1 MSRDQGSGIR
11 DQEAEIKPDNPQS
24 AIRNP
29 QSAIESLI
37 LANGWRG
44 IDRVARHLPPDYAA
58 RAARAL
64 WDARQRVLITTG
76 FYVGGHPETDG
87 PPGAFFLGRALARCG
102 AAVGFVA
109 DPEPLALL
117 RGLYKG
123 MGPGGWG
130 LENVNPQSAIRNPQ
144 LPTPNPQPP
153 APEFI
158 EFPIADAVTSRAVAE
173 RLTATW
179 QPTAIVAVE
188 RCGRTCHGQY
198 LSMRRLDIT
207 PWTAQVDDLFA
218 YPPAV
223 TVGIGDGGNEIGM
236 GGLADQLTTELGL
249 AEPALTAVQY
259 PVLATVSNW
268 GAYGLIAYLS
278 LLAGHNLLHSDA
290 EETAALERLIALGA
304 VAGVTGLPEPIVDG
318 FSPEMNL
325 TLLAGLRTLVVNS
338 E

>member
-1 MSRDQGSGIR
+1 
-11 DQEAEIKPDNPQS
+11 
-24 AIRNP
+24 
-29 QSAIESLI
+29 
-37 LANGWRG
+37 
-44 IDRVARHLPPDYAA
+44 VARHLPPDYAA

-64 WDARQRVLITTG
+64 WEARARVLITTG

-102 AAVGFVA
+102 ATVGFVA

-117 RGLYKG
+117 RGLAETLW
-123 MGPGGWG
+123 GPGVRGQG
-130 LENVNPQSAIRNPQ
+130 SEDEDSSPILS
-144 LPTPNPQPP
+144 
-153 APEFI
+153 PEFLD
-158 EFPIADAVTSRAVAE
+158 FPIADAATSRLVAE

-179 QPTAIVAVE
+179 QPTAIVAIE
-188 RCGRTCHGQY
+188 RCGRTCQGQY

-218 YPPAV
+218 YPHAV

-236 GGLADQLTTELGL
+236 GNLAAQLSAELGL
-249 AEPALTAVQY
+249 AEPALTEVQY

-278 LLAGHNLLHSDA
+278 RLAGHNLLHSDA
-290 EETAALERLIALGA
+290 EETASLDRLVALGA

-318 FSPEMNL
+318 FSPEVNL
-325 TLLAGLRTLVVNS
+325 TLLAGLRTLVVTGDQ
-338 E
+338 